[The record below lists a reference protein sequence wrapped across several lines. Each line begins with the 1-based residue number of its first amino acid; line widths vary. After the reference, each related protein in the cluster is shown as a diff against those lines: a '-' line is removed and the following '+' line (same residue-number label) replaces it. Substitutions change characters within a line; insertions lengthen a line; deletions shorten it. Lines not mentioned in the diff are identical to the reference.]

1 MTLRLIIHGLTS
13 PTTHSSR
20 QLQNLSPI
28 PVGSFVYMF
37 KLAAALNSNC
47 YASDTVAATRWI
59 MATTSKLRRRRGRR
73 NDDELNPFS
82 MMPPK
87 GQKRLEQCVDCHLRK
102 TSTRQRIT
110 FENTVACKRN
120 DTTPDKRETNPFDL
134 PPPPGQ
140 KRIDILIN
148 PPAPLSIPRR
158 KRNRVGKSSCSR
170 IEWTHPFSRPPPIGQ
185 MNIQNVFL
193 TCAATTTFQPCLDL
207 DSFSD
212 SVVFSIAVHNN

>member
-120 DTTPDKRETNPFDL
+120 DLTSEKPIHLTCLRLLDRNVLTSSSTHRLLCPFQDGRETVSASPAAVASNGPIRFQDHHQL
-134 PPPPGQ
+134 ARWTFRMCFWNVQPP
-140 KRIDILIN
+140 R
-148 PPAPLSIPRR
+148 LS
-158 KRNRVGKSSCSR
+158 NRV
-170 IEWTHPFSRPPPIGQ
+170 
-185 MNIQNVFL
+185 L
-193 TCAATTTFQPCLDL
+193 T
-207 DSFSD
+207 
-212 SVVFSIAVHNN
+212 